1 MKELNDLMLD
11 ANKALPEVLRFW
23 VYFLLGLGLSNI
35 FLGRP
40 LTIIIFT
47 GIVVI
52 ETWALIVEI
61 VRDHQEEK
69 EREKAYQELLERS
82 KRDGGLVQS
91 FNEAARGLNEALN
104 TVLYGR
110 GEDEA

>member
-52 ETWALIVEI
+52 EAWALIVEI
-61 VRDHQEEK
+61 VRDHQAEK
-69 EREKAYQELLERS
+69 EYQEVMERM
-82 KRDGGLVQS
+82 KNDPGS
-91 FNEAARGLNEALN
+91 FAQTCTNLDKAVNRIFNGDSYKKEEG
-104 TVLYGR
+104 
-110 GEDEA
+110 DEN